1 MGRGSNLAGGPWQFA
16 YLLERDQ
23 DHDGVRRRVGEAAR
37 RLETVHARHSDLDEN
52 HVGPELGGQREGLS
66 ARCRLP
72 DLEEARRRRN
82 QLAHGA
88 AEDLMVIDGEDRDR
102 PCTHAHTLRRRGFWR
117 KGTPHPPQVVRARA
131 LADTGPMTRGAVSH
145 DAANT
150 EPKIS
155 VVLAD
160 DSYLVREAVGHVL
173 AEADG
178 VEVIATCEDK
188 ESLMKAIEETRPDVV
203 VTDIRMPPTD
213 STDGLQVAATLRETH
228 PEVGVVVLSQ
238 FAEPEYGLALLEG
251 GSEGRA
257 YLLKERV
264 QHRGQLIA
272 AIEAVAEGGS
282 VIDAKVVE
290 TLVEARKRAESS
302 PLGELTPRELEILT
316 FVARGHSNQAI
327 ADELVLTKRAV
338 EKHINAIFLKLNL
351 TYATDVSRRV
361 KAALIYLAEVD
372 GN

>member
-1 MGRGSNLAGGPWQFA
+1 MA
-16 YLLERDQ
+16 
-23 DHDGVRRRVGEAAR
+23 
-37 RLETVHARHSDLDEN
+37 
-52 HVGPELGGQREGLS
+52 
-66 ARCRLP
+66 
-72 DLEEARRRRN
+72 
-82 QLAHGA
+82 
-88 AEDLMVIDGEDRDR
+88 
-102 PCTHAHTLRRRGFWR
+102 
-117 KGTPHPPQVVRARA
+117 
-131 LADTGPMTRGAVSH
+131 RGADSH
-145 DAANT
+145 QAASP
-150 EPKIS
+150 EPKIG

-160 DSYLVREAVGHVL
+160 DSYLVREAVTHVL
-173 AEADG
+173 DASDAIE
-178 VEVIATCEDK
+178 ILATCDDSD
-188 ESLMKAIEETRPDVV
+188 SLLKAIDDTRPDVV
-203 VTDIRMPPTD
+203 VTDIRMPPNGSD
-213 STDGLQVAATLRETH
+213 DGLQVAAGLRETH
-228 PEVGVVVLSQ
+228 PDVGVVVLSQ
-238 FAEPEYGLALLEG
+238 FAEPGYGLALLEG

-272 AIEAVAEGGS
+272 AIEAVADGGS

-361 KAALIYLAEVD
+361 KAALIYLAEID
-372 GN
+372 AN